1 MSVSGAGERIPSD
14 QMPFTNPSDADIRRL
29 LTDTRTIALV
39 GASSN
44 PDRPS
49 HGIMRKLLS
58 VGYHVIPVTPR
69 DAEVLG
75 QKAYKTLSD
84 IPEPVDIVNLFR
96 RAEDTPPLAEE
107 AVRIGAKAL
116 WLQLGIANDAAA
128 ATASAAG
135 LTVVMDLCIGTAHS
149 LLQVPKRTPV

>member
-1 MSVSGAGERIPSD
+1 MA
-14 QMPFTNPSDADIRRL
+14 FTNPSDDDIHRL

-39 GASSN
+39 GASSK

-69 DAEVLG
+69 ESEVLG
-75 QKAYKTLSD
+75 QRAYATLGE
-84 IPEPVDIVNLFR
+84 IPEPVDLVDVFR
-96 RAEDTPPLAEE
+96 RAEDTPPIAAE

-116 WLQLGIANDAAA
+116 WLQQGIASEEAAA
-128 ATASAAG
+128 IARAG
-135 LTVVMDLCIGTAHS
+135 GLVVVMDLCIAVMHRVLG
-149 LLQVPKRTPV
+149 VPDRV

>member
-1 MSVSGAGERIPSD
+1 MA
-14 QMPFTNPSDADIRRL
+14 FTNPSDDDLRRL

-39 GASSN
+39 GASSK

-69 DAEVLG
+69 ESEVLG
-75 QKAYKTLSD
+75 QRAYATLGE
-84 IPEPVDIVNLFR
+84 IPEPVDLVDVFR
-96 RAEDTPPLAEE
+96 RAEDTPPIATE

-116 WLQLGIANDAAA
+116 WLQQGIASEEAAA
-128 ATASAAG
+128 IARAG
-135 LTVVMDLCIGTAHS
+135 GLVVVMDLCIAVMHRVLG
-149 LLQVPKRTPV
+149 VPGRV

>member
-1 MSVSGAGERIPSD
+1 MA
-14 QMPFTNPSDADIRRL
+14 FTNPSDDDLRRL

-39 GASSN
+39 GASSK

-69 DAEVLG
+69 ESEVLG
-75 QKAYKTLSD
+75 QRAYATLGE
-84 IPEPVDIVNLFR
+84 IPEPVDLVDVFR
-96 RAEDTPPLAEE
+96 RAEDTPPIAAE

-116 WLQLGIANDAAA
+116 WLQQGIASEEAAA
-128 ATASAAG
+128 IARAG
-135 LTVVMDLCIGTAHS
+135 GLVVVMDLCIAVMHRVLG
-149 LLQVPKRTPV
+149 VPGRV